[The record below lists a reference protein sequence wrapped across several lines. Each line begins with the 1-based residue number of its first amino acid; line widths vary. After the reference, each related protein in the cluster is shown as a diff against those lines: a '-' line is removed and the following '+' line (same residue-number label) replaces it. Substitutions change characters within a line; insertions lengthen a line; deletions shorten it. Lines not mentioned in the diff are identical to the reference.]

1 MAYHGCVSSESTDST
16 FSSQASAEPEHENEA
31 ASLFEQVLESAPTKR
46 NFEPGPLLGEVVD
59 THSPYL
65 LGRLLVRW
73 DEGAGPTE
81 AWLRVVE
88 GVRAWTGTQ
97 VLLSRPSNAGEWL
110 VTAALFRM
118 PDEAAAAEVGSEGP
132 ERLRLEP
139 GQVLRIED
147 HRGQGV
153 VEISGD
159 EAGPRLRLLGRDC
172 TFAAE
177 GTLRL
182 EAREVELRGRD
193 GVELRSEG
201 DVGVRGR
208 VIRLN

>member
-1 MAYHGCVSSESTDST
+1 MTYDRSVSSESTDPT
-16 FSSQASAEPEHENEA
+16 VSSQASAEPQHEDNA
-31 ASLFEQVLESAPTKR
+31 ASLLEQVLESTPTKR
-46 NFEPGPLLGEVVD
+46 KFEPGPLLGEVVD

-73 DEGAGPTE
+73 DEGAGPIE

-88 GVRAWTGTQ
+88 GVRARAGTQ

-110 VTAALFRM
+110 VTAALFRVL
-118 PDEAAAAEVGSEGP
+118 DDAGTEVASEGP

-139 GQVLRIED
+139 GQVVRIED

-159 EAGPRLRLLGRDC
+159 EAGPRVRLLGRDV